1 MLDAQLLGKEPNV
14 SSPHSKAGIQ
24 THASSTWSNQQPF
37 LPAAFRFQYLV
48 SSRRNKQFFKII
60 TQRRLTA
67 DFLFSQLQSFE
78 NRSNQKFDFTESSSI
93 LFLKLE
99 TKFLSEAEKV
109 TRGVFHPTE
118 KNCRL
123 LLWPFTKNGTT
134 IFF

>member
-1 MLDAQLLGKEPNV
+1 MLNAQLLGKEPNV

-78 NRSNQKFDFTESSSI
+78 NRSNESLTSPSLLRFSSSSWRQS
-93 LFLKLE
+93 FCPKPKKLLE
-99 TKFLSEAEKV
+99 
-109 TRGVFHPTE
+109 VFFIQPK